1 MKRRVIA
8 SLLTLV
14 LCLTLLPAP
23 AFAAGTGEDTPEPA
37 ATDIYVSSTA
47 GNDSNA
53 GTTQDTAVAT
63 LAKAVE
69 IAPDGATIYVM
80 SNLTMTK
87 CARFYSKSLTITSGE
102 GGPYTVTRSEG
113 FATQN
118 DIARGWY
125 NPAMIEVQGNQEGA
139 ECGLTLKNIILDDTG
154 KCEGTV
160 FAQAISGKSEEDRDN
175 LVYVQDAMIAS
186 NATVPCTITLGE
198 GAVLRNFGGMSAVRV
213 TDQAQLVMAAGSIIE
228 DTTVTDRTK
237 GKAQGEVGPAG
248 AIWIQG
254 SSFTMNAGAV
264 IRNIIGRAVYAD
276 GGTATV
282 GGAINDIKPDG
293 DMWQKTSG
301 IAIHLRNQA
310 IGTLDSTCSIDN
322 QNTKVGGE
330 SIICSNACDLTVYD
344 GAVIKN
350 ATQTK
355 GIAALGTCKVDFDGE
370 ITGLVG
376 NSNALNLQNGEFN
389 VTLGKNANIHDNQT
403 GYGTIYIQAK
413 NGKLDIYGKINN
425 NTASDRGGA
434 IAMGNNF
441 QYPTIVTMYDGAE
454 ICNNYSAQTGGGV
467 MVSVGTFTMK
477 GGTISNNLAKM
488 MGGGVYVRRGGSFIM
503 EGGTIVENTT
513 AEYGGG
519 IAYEAGDYNNGIPCV
534 TLNGGT
540 ITCNTMSATIE
551 IDSET
556 GKMVTSGGVSND
568 ISVLNNGNVFSHID
582 RYLYISN
589 DATIGNKAV
598 YFQTNRKTVTPAE
611 GSLNIKLGNASAD
624 SNAALKTASKSNGW
638 ADPFATFWTQRN
650 GGTELTVGGLVT
662 NDDLP
667 VYVLTLPV
675 DETGAVSTGAAPKVF
690 AAQKTGNT
698 GEAKFTLPDVSGNG
712 CAVALAQPTTDFGSV
727 VITGPATI
735 EKDLATATYEIPYT
749 ATYTMSDNLLSMLK
763 TASDGV
769 PMTFVV
775 ELDSRLTAKTNA
787 DGKFRYDFD
796 GAGILEVDESRIT
809 VSGNKITVPCKPVTN
824 WANAVKD
831 KTSVVMTLKGTGVLA
846 ATDFAAGK
854 YLNTTGHIEGT
865 IPVGGTPFPVMI
877 PANVCRTKMLA
888 PTYTVTYD
896 ANGGSGTMTDQ
907 NSPYAYGAAATVLT
921 NGFTR
926 SGYTFTGW
934 NTQADGK
941 GTSCKAGDSIN
952 VTGNIILYA
961 QWSKNS
967 SGRDDRDS
975 YYFAIEKIDAQ
986 DSHAL
991 NGATFA
997 LYQYSSDGKTV
1008 NRTTAKTSR
1017 NGSESGIALFSVDS
1031 ITGNGGDWYYV
1042 EVTAP
1047 EGYVLDTTEHKITK
1061 NDFSTSRSAAIR
1073 NAETVRNCRSSTPNV
1088 LNGDDHYAYVV
1099 GYSDGTVRP
1108 NANISRAEVA
1118 TIFFRL
1124 LKEEV
1129 RNSNLT
1135 TENTFADVMD
1145 GQWHNKA
1152 ISTMAKLGVV
1162 KGRDAEAFDPD
1173 ALITRAEFAAICARF
1188 DSGTSSGTQTFSD
1201 ISGHWAEKYIQQA
1214 AELGWI
1220 KGFEDGTFRP
1230 DTYITRAQAMTMINR
1245 VLNRIPEDASDLLPD
1260 MNVWP
1265 DCNPGDWFYLAVQ
1278 EATNS
1283 HNYKHKA
1290 GNYETWISM
1299 KQDPDWTRYE
1309 N

>member
-37 ATDIYVSSTA
+37 ATAIYVSSTD

-53 GTTQDTAVAT
+53 GTTQEMAVAT

-69 IAPDGATIYVM
+69 IAPDGATIYVL
-80 SNLTMTK
+80 SDLTMTE
-87 CARFYSKSLTITSGE
+87 CARFYNKNLTITSGD
-102 GGPYTVTRSEG
+102 GGSYTVTRGDG
-113 FATQN
+113 FETQS
-118 DIARGWY
+118 DTARSWY

-154 KCEGTV
+154 EYEGTV
-160 FAQAISGKSEEDRDN
+160 FAQAISGKSEEDKDN

-213 TDQAQLVMAAGSIIE
+213 TDQAKLVMKSGSVIE
-228 DTTVTDRTK
+228 DTLSGYTRSKGTDTRS
-237 GKAQGEVGPAG
+237 VGPAG
-248 AIWIQG
+248 AVWLQG
-254 SSFTMNAGAV
+254 GSLEMENGAK
-264 IRNIIGRAVYAD
+264 IRNINGRAVYAD
-276 GGTATV
+276 GGSVSV
-282 GGAINDIKPDG
+282 GGTISGITGNPA
-293 DMWQKTSG
+293 MWQGKEGT
-301 IAIHLRNQA
+301 AIHLRGENA
-310 IGTLDSTCSIDN
+310 SAVLAST
-322 QNTKVGGE
+322 
-330 SIICSNACDLTVYD
+330 
-344 GAVIKN
+344 AVIEEISGGGSAVFVTGVGNRFLTEKGSTIRKL
-350 ATQTK
+350 TQTIGVNCVSNK
-355 GIAALGTCKVDFDGE
+355 NVQLNGE
-370 ITGLVG
+370 ITEVSGAIPLRLE
-376 NSNALNLQNGEFN
+376 AAN
-389 VTLGKNANIHDNQT
+389 VVLGKDGIIH
-403 GYGTIYIQAK
+403 K
-413 NGKLDIYGKINN
+413 NELISHGAAYVHNSSNLTIYGKINDNYSSSGKNAAALFIVN
-425 NTASDRGGA
+425 NGPASHATLEQGG
-434 IAMGNNF
+434 
-441 QYPTIVTMYDGAE
+441 E
-454 ICNNYSAQTGGGV
+454 ICNNTNGGSKYGAAV
-467 MVSVGTFTMK
+467 ELQQDSCSFTMN
-477 GGTISNNLAKM
+477 GGTISGNSGPCGAVQVRKGSAKFIMNGGKVTGNTSTTRGEAGIYVEDGTPTVELKAGKAQSVTLAKN
-488 MGGGVYVRRGGSFIM
+488 V
-503 EGGTIVENTT
+503 
-513 AEYGGG
+513 
-519 IAYEAGDYNNGIPCV
+519 
-534 TLNGGT
+534 
-540 ITCNTMSATIE
+540 SA
-551 IDSET
+551 SPSK
-556 GKMVTSGGVSND
+556 GHV
-568 ISVLNNGNVFSHID
+568 
-582 RYLYISN
+582 YISDRFDLESGLVAMVQ
-589 DATIGNKAV
+589 DA
-598 YFQTNRKTVTPAE
+598 KTVTPAE
-611 GSLNIKLGNASAD
+611 DSLDIKLGNASTE
-624 SNAALKTASKSNGW
+624 SKNALTAAAAAKGRNTT
-638 ADPFATFWTQRN
+638 PLATFWTQRDGAAELMIDGLTLDAALPQIVYALVQETGEDGKPASGAAVRVYSTEITAN
-650 GGTELTVGGLVT
+650 GIR
-662 NDDLP
+662 
-667 VYVLTLPV
+667 LTLPN
-675 DETGAVSTGAAPKVF
+675 GYA
-690 AAQKTGNT
+690 
-698 GEAKFTLPDVSGNG
+698 NG
-712 CAVALAQPTTDFGSV
+712 CAVALVQPTTDFGSV

-735 EKDLATATYEIPYT
+735 EKDSAAATYEVPYT
-749 ATYTMSDNLLSMLK
+749 ATYTMSDTLLNMLK
-763 TASDGV
+763 RAPRGV

-775 ELDSRLTAKTNA
+775 ELDSRLTAKKDDN
-787 DGKFRYDFD
+787 GNFRYNFNGD
-796 GAGILEVDESRIT
+796 GILEMDKSSIT
-809 VSGNKITVPCKPVTN
+809 VSPDGHTITVVCKPVADWKT
-824 WANAVKD
+824 AIGGKKSVK
-831 KTSVVMTLKGTGVLA
+831 MTLKGTGVLA

-975 YYFAIEKIDAQ
+975 YYFAIEKIDVQ

-1099 GYSDGTVRP
+1099 GYSDGAVRP

-1124 LKEEV
+1124 LKDSV
-1129 RNSNLT
+1129 RDGNLLTSNT
-1135 TENTFADVMD
+1135 YTDVPDSYWANT
-1145 GQWHNKA
+1145 A
-1152 ISTMAKLGVV
+1152 ISTMTGLGYVQ
-1162 KGRDAEAFDPD
+1162 GRSTTTFAPQSP
-1173 ALITRAEFAAICARF
+1173 ITRAEFATICARF

-1201 ISGHWAEKYIQQA
+1201 IKGHWAEKYIQRA

-1230 DTYITRAQAMTMINR
+1230 NDCITRAQAMTMINR

-1290 GNYETWISM
+1290 GNYETWINM